1 VVIVLGEYTYKSLK
15 EEIEYT
21 RQKMIFAG
29 IEYGLTDPFT
39 IFLSTK
45 LDELLNDLWLYE
57 SNSIHP
63 SQPLSTLWIPEIT
76 IHCIILKS

>member
-1 VVIVLGEYTYKSLK
+1 MREYTYKSLK

-21 RQKMIFAG
+21 RKKMIFAG

-39 IFLSTK
+39 ILLSTK

-57 SNSIHP
+57 SNSIHNC
-63 SQPLSTLWIPEIT
+63 EIQKCS
-76 IHCIILKS
+76 IYV